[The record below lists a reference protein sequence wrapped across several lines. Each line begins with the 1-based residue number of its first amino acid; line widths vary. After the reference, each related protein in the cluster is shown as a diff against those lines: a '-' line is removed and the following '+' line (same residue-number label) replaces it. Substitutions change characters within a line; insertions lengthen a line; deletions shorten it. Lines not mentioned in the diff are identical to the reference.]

1 MAGTLPPLFPIS
13 DDDHSGYV
21 AVTVYTLLSLTVAT
35 VFVRLF
41 TRWYIARAVYSD
53 DILLAGATGLGII
66 QSALVQLAIDHG
78 LGKRINVVS
87 TNDLTSFDKYIYG
100 TQILLLATVTCSKFS
115 LAFLFR
121 SLTAQ
126 GNVLRLSQGL
136 MVVIGLWASSSIVAL
151 AFQCA
156 LPHPWDTTGRC
167 VNREALA
174 IYIWAMNIITD
185 AALVFLPCVVLQKVQ
200 ISRLKRL
207 RIMAMLA
214 SRLIVCVATGIQ
226 MHYVNIAIS
235 SPDRTWTN
243 IDSTIWAQVMMNLSI
258 ITTAI
263 PSLGRLMIELQ
274 PSHNAFA
281 ITERHGFSADKY
293 AISSLSGTFVRDHTN
308 NEGLGTHAS
317 VHGQRQAQKGDSEST
332 QGLVGD
338 ATEGNTITKTVYFEV
353 R

>member
-13 DDDHSGYV
+13 DEDHSGYV
-21 AVTVYTLLSLTVAT
+21 AVTVYTLLSLTVTT

-53 DILLAGATGLGII
+53 DILLAGATGLGIL
-66 QSALVQLAIDHG
+66 QSAFVQLSIDHG
-78 LGKRINVVS
+78 LGKRIRAVS
-87 TNDLTSFDKYIYG
+87 TDDLTSFDKYMYG
-100 TQILLLATVTCSKFS
+100 TQIPLLATVACSKFS
-115 LAFLFR
+115 LALLFR

-136 MVVIGLWASSSIVAL
+136 MVVIGLWTSSSIVAL

-156 LPHPWDTTGRC
+156 LPHPWDVTGRC
-167 VNREALA
+167 VNREALSN
-174 IYIWAMNIITD
+174 YIWTMNILTD

-200 ISRLKRL
+200 ISGLKRL

-214 SRLIVCVATGIQ
+214 TRLI
-226 MHYVNIAIS
+226 
-235 SPDRTWTN
+235 
-243 IDSTIWAQVMMNLSI
+243 VMMNLSI

-281 ITERHGFSADKY
+281 ITERHGFSGDKY
-293 AISSLSGTFVRDHTN
+293 AISSVSGHFVRDHTTI

-317 VHGQRQAQKGDSEST
+317 VHGQRQAQNGDSEST
-332 QGLVGD
+332 DGLVGG
-338 ATEGNTITKTVYFEV
+338 ATGNKITKTVYFEV
-353 R
+353 K

>member
-13 DDDHSGYV
+13 DEDHGGYV

-53 DILLAGATGLGII
+53 DILLAGATGVGIL
-66 QSALVQLAIDHG
+66 QSALVQLSIDHG
-78 LGKRINVVS
+78 LGKKMRVVS
-87 TNDLTSFDKYIYG
+87 TNDLTSFDKYMYG
-100 TQILLLATVTCSKFS
+100 AQILLLATAACSKFS
-115 LAFLFR
+115 LALLFR

-136 MVVIGLWASSSIVAL
+136 MAVIGLWTCSSIVAV

-156 LPHPWDTTGRC
+156 LPHPWDITGRC

-174 IYIWAMNIITD
+174 SCIWTMNIFTD
-185 AALVFLPCVVLQKVQ
+185 AALVFLPCIVLQKVQ
-200 ISRLKRL
+200 ISGLKRL

-214 SRLIVCVATGIQ
+214 TRLIVCVATGIQ
-226 MHYVNIAIS
+226 MHYVHIAVS
-235 SPDRTWTN
+235 SPDRTWAN
-243 IDSTIWAQVMMNLSI
+243 INSTIWDQVMMNLSI

-281 ITERHGFSADKY
+281 ITERHGFSGDKY
-293 AISSLSGTFVRDHTN
+293 AISSLSGHFVRDHTIN
-308 NEGLGTHAS
+308 DGLGTHAS
-317 VHGQRQAQKGDSEST
+317 VHGQRQGRNDDSEST
-332 QGLVGD
+332 EGLVGD
-338 ATEGNTITKTVYFEV
+338 GTEGKITKTVYFEV
-353 R
+353 K